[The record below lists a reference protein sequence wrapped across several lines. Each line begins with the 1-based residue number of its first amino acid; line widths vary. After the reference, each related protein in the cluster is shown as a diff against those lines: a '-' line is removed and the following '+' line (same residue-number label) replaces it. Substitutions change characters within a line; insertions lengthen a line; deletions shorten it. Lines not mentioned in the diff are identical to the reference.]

1 MAGTG
6 TVGNAGN
13 AAFSL
18 PRGVV
23 RPRSIYA
30 GRGVHFSMVVPDGFD
45 VVGGAL
51 PHCADDL
58 GDFRV
63 GLPWVLGYYGG
74 MVVLPEKDE
83 SFQKIK
89 PEYL

>member
-1 MAGTG
+1 
-6 TVGNAGN
+6 
-13 AAFSL
+13 
-18 PRGVV
+18 
-23 RPRSIYA
+23 
-30 GRGVHFSMVVPDGFD
+30 MVVPDGFD

-51 PHCADDL
+51 PHCANNL
-58 GDFRV
+58 GDLRV
-63 GLPWVLGYYGG
+63 GLPWILGYYSG